1 MPSRNFITRETSV
14 PGFKAL
20 KDRLTVSLGAN
31 TAGDFKLKLVLM
43 YDPKNHNALNN
54 YAKST
59 LPVLLKWNNKAW
71 MTTHLFTTCCTEY
84 FNPIVENYCSGK
96 KRFLSKCY
104 CLLIHTW
111 SLKNSNEYVQCS

>member
-59 LPVLLKWNNKAW
+59 LPVLYKCNNNKAL
-71 MTTHLFTTCCTEY
+71 MTAHLFIIWFTEY
-84 FNPIVENYCSGK
+84 FQPTVETCCSDNI
-96 KRFLSKCY
+96 FFQN
-104 CLLIHTW
+104 ITAH
-111 SLKNSNEYVQCS
+111 